1 MWPFMFHRLAL
12 MVLRISLPS
21 SISLSMISLV
31 RCSIQLTLSILPQ
44 HHISK
49 LSSVRY
55 SAVFRIIASQP
66 YSATLH
72 TYTLMKR
79 FLTLIL
85 MLLEHN
91 KFFSFINA
99 DFACAILDFI
109 SMTHLP
115 SWLIKLPRYLK
126 CSTCSSSWFLFVY

>member
-1 MWPFMFHRLAL
+1 
-12 MVLRISLPS
+12 MVLSISLPS
-21 SISLSMISLV
+21 SISLSMLSLV
-31 RCSIQLTLSILPQ
+31 WCSIHLTLCIFLQ

-49 LSSVRY
+49 LSSVRC
-55 SAVFRIIASQP
+55 SALYRIHVSHP

-72 TYTLMKR
+72 TDILMKR

-91 KFFSFINA
+91 KFFLFINT
-99 DFACAILDFI
+99 DFTSVILDLI

-126 CSTCSSSWFLFVY
+126 CSYNIYI